1 MFEAFFVILKNHEVP
16 VTPGEWLSLQ
26 EALDKG
32 LCGSSL
38 SSFYSLSRML
48 LVKRETDYDKFD
60 SAFEEYFNGIR
71 GNTPLTAR
79 LLEWL
84 DKPDMN
90 ELLQQWKEEKKMFP
104 GENPESKEDDSS
116 KEEIE
121 ERMRKRLEEQTS
133 EHNGGDYWIGTM
145 GKSIYG
151 NTGAHTGGIRAGG
164 KSGHQSA
171 FAVMGEH
178 RYKDFRDD
186 RIIDN
191 RQFQQVLR
199 RLRQYSSR
207 RDLPRTQLDL
217 DGTISKTCR
226 NGGFL
231 QLVMEPPRKNAV
243 KLLLLMDSGGTMLPY
258 SSLMNELFQAV
269 SRSNHFKETRFYYF
283 HNCIYGKLYNT
294 PACDYGDW
302 IETEWLFHNLKGD
315 TKVVI
320 VGDAAMAPEEL
331 FSPSGNYR
339 GPNDGLTGFEW
350 MQLLKECF
358 KKSVWLNPKMAK
370 GNAPW
375 RESETAVKEIFSMYP
390 LTVKGLK
397 EAMKELMRG

>member
-1 MFEAFFVILKNHEVP
+1 M
-16 VTPGEWLSLQ
+16 
-26 EALDKG
+26 
-32 LCGSSL
+32 
-38 SSFYSLSRML
+38 
-48 LVKRETDYDKFD
+48 
-60 SAFEEYFNGIR
+60 
-71 GNTPLTAR
+71 
-79 LLEWL
+79 
-84 DKPDMN
+84 
-90 ELLQQWKEEKKMFP
+90 
-104 GENPESKEDDSS
+104 
-116 KEEIE
+116 
-121 ERMRKRLEEQTS
+121 
-133 EHNGGDYWIGTM
+133 GD
-145 GKSIYG
+145 
-151 NTGAHTGGIRAGG
+151 

-191 RQFQQVLR
+191 RQFQQALR

-217 DGTISKTCR
+217 NGTISKTCR

-231 QLVMEPPRKNAV
+231 QIVMEPPRKNAV

-320 VGDAAMAPEEL
+320 L
-331 FSPSGNYR
+331 S
-339 GPNDGLTGFEW
+339 L
-350 MQLLKECF
+350 
-358 KKSVWLNPKMAK
+358 
-370 GNAPW
+370 
-375 RESETAVKEIFSMYP
+375 IHI
-390 LTVKGLK
+390 
-397 EAMKELMRG
+397 

>member
-90 ELLQQWKEEKKMFP
+90 ELLQQWKEEKKMLP

-145 GKSIYG
+145 GKSTYG
-151 NTGAHTGGIRAGG
+151 NTGAHTEGIRAGG

-178 RYKDFRDD
+178 RYKD
-186 RIIDN
+186 
-191 RQFQQVLR
+191 
-199 RLRQYSSR
+199 
-207 RDLPRTQLDL
+207 
-217 DGTISKTCR
+217 
-226 NGGFL
+226 
-231 QLVMEPPRKNAV
+231 
-243 KLLLLMDSGGTMLPY
+243 
-258 SSLMNELFQAV
+258 
-269 SRSNHFKETRFYYF
+269 
-283 HNCIYGKLYNT
+283 
-294 PACDYGDW
+294 
-302 IETEWLFHNLKGD
+302 
-315 TKVVI
+315 
-320 VGDAAMAPEEL
+320 
-331 FSPSGNYR
+331 YR
-339 GPNDGLTGFEW
+339 
-350 MQLLKECF
+350 
-358 KKSVWLNPKMAK
+358 
-370 GNAPW
+370 
-375 RESETAVKEIFSMYP
+375 
-390 LTVKGLK
+390 
-397 EAMKELMRG
+397 

>member
-1 MFEAFFVILKNHEVP
+1 
-16 VTPGEWLSLQ
+16 
-26 EALDKG
+26 
-32 LCGSSL
+32 
-38 SSFYSLSRML
+38 
-48 LVKRETDYDKFD
+48 
-60 SAFEEYFNGIR
+60 
-71 GNTPLTAR
+71 
-79 LLEWL
+79 
-84 DKPDMN
+84 
-90 ELLQQWKEEKKMFP
+90 
-104 GENPESKEDDSS
+104 
-116 KEEIE
+116 
-121 ERMRKRLEEQTS
+121 MRKRLEEQTS
-133 EHNGGDYWIGTM
+133 EHNGGDYWIGIHGEILLSEIQALIQEVSVWAT
-145 GKSIYG
+145 
-151 NTGAHTGGIRAGG
+151 
-164 KSGHQSA
+164 KSGPQSA

-191 RQFQQVLR
+191 RQFQQALR

-217 DGTISKTCR
+217 NGTISKTCR

-231 QLVMEPPRKNAV
+231 QIVMEPPRKNAV

-320 VGDAAMAPEEL
+320 VGDAAMPRKNCSLLPEI
-331 FSPSGNYR
+331 
-339 GPNDGLTGFEW
+339 TGVP
-350 MQLLKECF
+350 M
-358 KKSVWLNPKMAK
+358 
-370 GNAPW
+370 
-375 RESETAVKEIFSMYP
+375 TD
-390 LTVKGLK
+390 
-397 EAMKELMRG
+397 